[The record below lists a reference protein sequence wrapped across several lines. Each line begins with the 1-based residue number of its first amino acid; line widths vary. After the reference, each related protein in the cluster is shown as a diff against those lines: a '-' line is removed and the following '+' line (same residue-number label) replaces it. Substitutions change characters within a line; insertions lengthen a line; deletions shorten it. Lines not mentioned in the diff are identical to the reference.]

1 MSQPI
6 SYFEIHVGFP
16 DGDRYDQ
23 GSREFAA
30 RLAGD
35 ALVWTVSE
43 VTNVLLN
50 GCLDPHNV
58 PGRLRWLV
66 STRIE
71 NHGGDWS
78 EVIARQVLPA
88 CDRALALL
96 AQLNL
101 PNTRLEVE
109 YPYGC
114 CWTEESTRK
123 RSIEPATLIAPKD
136 LVFRHGRAL
145 EHVPQWEIHY
155 VLEPGAA
162 AKDLTIGEV
171 GKRIEQYGPNIE
183 QTIEY
188 RSQSMAKAGAH
199 KFIATSYYDSHE
211 DTVQEAQRLYLR
223 SNLSDE
229 FKPYGFTLKLV
240 LEHIVGCFQPVI
252 QTPESHSIEVQN
264 AR

>member
-16 DGDRYDQ
+16 DGAPYDQ
-23 GSREFAA
+23 GFLEFAS
-30 RLAGD
+30 RLGD
-35 ALVWTVSE
+35 DAAVWSVSD

-71 NHGGDWS
+71 NHGGDWAT
-78 EVIARQVLPA
+78 VIAQQVLPA
-88 CDRALALL
+88 CDRALTLL

-101 PNTRLEVE
+101 PNTRVEVE

-114 CWTEESTRK
+114 CWTEGSTRK
-123 RSIEPATLIAPKD
+123 RLIDPATLIAPKD
-136 LVFRHGRAL
+136 LVFRHGEAL
-145 EHVPQWEIHY
+145 EEVPQWEIHY
-155 VLEPGAA
+155 VLEPGPT
-162 AKDLTIGEV
+162 AKGLTIDEV
-171 GKRIEQYGPNIE
+171 GPRIAKYGVDIE

-188 RSQSMAKAGAH
+188 RSQAMAKLGAH
-199 KFIATSYYDSHE
+199 KFIATSYYGSHE
-211 DTVQEAQRLYLR
+211 DTVQEAQRLFLR
-223 SNLSDE
+223 HSLSDE
-229 FKPYGFTLKLV
+229 FKPYDFTLKLV
-240 LEHIVGCFQPVI
+240 LEHIVGCFRPVI
-252 QTPESHSIEVQN
+252 QTPASQSIEVQN